1 VLLAHG
7 SFLPLGTLPEEQTL
21 ASDLR
26 ATLQAYRALTF
37 RGGLDAEPETDTS
50 GQQEPPQ
57 SLTELRR
64 YRMHLRIESNPV
76 AAKAAKRHHG
86 SRCQACAIDLG
97 ECYGPVGQGYIEAH
111 HLRPIS
117 TLGEGVVV
125 TYDVA
130 TDFAVLCPNCHRMI
144 HRLADPS
151 NLDALRAVLCPIT
164 IATNRALLRP

>member
-1 VLLAHG
+1 MQSPRQTPAASRSRHNRSLNCAGIECTFGLKAILLPQR
-7 SFLPLGTLPEEQTL
+7 LQ
-21 ASDLR
+21 SDTTGADVKR
-26 ATLQAYRALTF
+26 AQSTF
-37 RGGLDAEPETDTS
+37 
-50 GQQEPPQ
+50 
-57 SLTELRR
+57 
-64 YRMHLRIESNPV
+64 
-76 AAKAAKRHHG
+76 
-86 SRCQACAIDLG
+86 G